1 MVFTGDARKLL
12 ETFVT
17 YATRECNEDIADAM
31 YYDRDALRIRARLL
45 QEQLEADREEER

>member
-12 ETFVT
+12 ETFT
-17 YATRECNEDIADAM
+17 
-31 YYDRDALRIRARLL
+31 LRIRARLL